1 MSLSI
6 HVCDDEPHIVL
17 AVSLKFR
24 KAGFE
29 VTTAADGQAA
39 WETIQQFRPQVVISD
54 LQMPRLDGLGL
65 VQKMRSDPEFHS
77 VPLILLTAKGFEI
90 DAEEL
95 REDFGIQAVIC
106 KPFSPRQ
113 LLAQVQSLLGV
124 TATVDE

>member
-39 WETIQQFRPQVVISD
+39 WEIIQQARPQVVITD
-54 LQMPRLDGLGL
+54 LQMPKMDGLGL
-65 VQKMRSDPEFHS
+65 VQKMRSDPVFQS
-77 VPLILLTAKGFEI
+77 VPVILLTAKGFEL
-90 DAEEL
+90 DEEEL
-95 REDFGIQAVIC
+95 RDEFGVQAVIC

-113 LLAQVQSLLGV
+113 LLALVQSLLGV
-124 TATVDE
+124 TATVEK

>member
-29 VTTAADGQAA
+29 VSSAADGQAA
-39 WETIQQFRPQVVISD
+39 WEVIQQEQPQVVISD
-54 LQMPRLDGLGL
+54 LQMPRMDGLGL
-65 VQKMRSDPEFHS
+65 VQKMRSDPS
-77 VPLILLTAKGFEI
+77 CQNVPVILLTAKGFEI

-95 REDFGIQAVIC
+95 REEFGVQAVIC

-113 LLAQVQSLLGV
+113 LLALVQSLLGV
-124 TATVDE
+124 TANVDE

>member
-29 VTTAADGQAA
+29 VSSAADGQAA
-39 WETIQQFRPQVVISD
+39 WEVIQQEQPQVVISD
-54 LQMPRLDGLGL
+54 LQMPRMDGLGL
-65 VQKMRSDPEFHS
+65 VQKMRSDPSFQN
-77 VPLILLTAKGFEI
+77 VPVILLTAKGFEI

-95 REDFGIQAVIC
+95 REEFGVQAVIC

-113 LLAQVQSLLGV
+113 LLAMVQSLLGV

>member
-24 KAGFE
+24 KAGFD

-39 WETIQQFRPQVVISD
+39 WEIIQQARPQVVISD
-54 LQMPRLDGLGL
+54 LQMPRMDGLGL
-65 VQKMRSDPEFHS
+65 VQKMRSDPVFQS
-77 VPLILLTAKGFEI
+77 VPVILLTAKGFELN
-90 DAEEL
+90 AEEL
-95 REDFGIQAVIC
+95 RDEFGVQAVIC

-113 LLAQVQSLLGV
+113 LLALVQSLLGV
-124 TATVDE
+124 TATVNE

>member
-24 KAGFE
+24 KAGFD

-39 WETIQQFRPQVVISD
+39 WEIIQQARPQVVISD
-54 LQMPRLDGLGL
+54 LQMPRMDGLGL
-65 VQKMRSDPEFHS
+65 VQKMRSDPVFQS
-77 VPLILLTAKGFEI
+77 VPVILLTAKGFELNE
-90 DAEEL
+90 EEL
-95 REDFGIQAVIC
+95 RDEFGVQAVIC

-113 LLAQVQSLLGV
+113 LLALVQSLLGV
-124 TATVDE
+124 TATVNE